1 MLTWGLLEDAGLHEG
16 EVNPG
21 MLFRRCCE
29 LGTQLCVVCR
39 APLGESKL
47 NLERGEVETRFEG
60 GLRLPCSSQA
70 LLAHRPA
77 G

>member
-29 LGTQLCVVCR
+29 LRTQLCVVCR

-47 NLERGEVETRFEG
+47 NLERGEVET
-60 GLRLPCSSQA
+60 
-70 LLAHRPA
+70 
-77 G
+77 